1 MKEIILKAATV
12 LLATMGYIVVGI
24 ALASAG

>member
-1 MKEIILKAATV
+1 MKGILIRAATV
-12 LLATMGYIVVGI
+12 VLGMTAYVAVGI

>member
-1 MKEIILKAATV
+1 MKGIILRAATV
-12 LLATMGYIVVGI
+12 LLGMTAYVELGI

>member
-1 MKEIILKAATV
+1 MKGIILKAATV
-12 LLATMGYIVVGI
+12 LLATMGYIAVGI